1 MPQTLLAFV
10 AIMLVTTYTLSVQQ
24 QYVFN
29 QQKDVSRE
37 IEEMAGSVALEVM
50 EVISARPFDQAVLDG
65 TVTGTLD
72 DLPLF
77 SFVNATDHFTTGHA
91 CSVFGTG
98 ADLCDDLDDFHK
110 MQTALIPFAMG
121 VDTVYFNVDVEVYYV
136 DDNLERVDD
145 RSFNK
150 AVTVTVKDTWPGS
163 DLEPYLAQPIE
174 LSRIFSYEF

>member
-72 DLPLF
+72 DLALF

-98 ADLCDDLDDFHK
+98 LDLCDDLDDFHK

-136 DDNLERVDD
+136 DDNLERIDD
-145 RSFNK
+145 RSFSK
-150 AVTVTVKDTWPGS
+150 AVTVIVEDTWPGS

>member
-10 AIMLVTTYTLSVQQ
+10 AIMLVTTYTLNVQQ

-29 QQKDVSRE
+29 QQRDVTRE

-50 EVISARPFDQAVLDG
+50 EVIRARPFDQAVVDG
-65 TVTGTLD
+65 AVTGTLE
-72 DLPLF
+72 DLDLF
-77 SFVNATDHFTTGHA
+77 SFVNATDHFTPGQG
-91 CSVFGTG
+91 CSVFGAG
-98 ADLCDDLDDFHK
+98 VDLCDDIDDFHK

-136 DDNLERVDD
+136 DENLERFDG
-145 RSFNK
+145 RTFSK
-150 AVTVTVKDTWPGS
+150 AVTVTVEDTWPGS
-163 DLEPYLAQPIE
+163 DLEPYLAQPVQ